1 MKMKRK
7 HLLCCLTVAAML
19 GGCGPE
25 SLEKTPQERQTQTA
39 DMAQNGK
46 RESGTKR
53 ETSGNEGQSER
64 EENSQFADGFGLIE
78 EESPRVYQLAEED
91 TPFTESA
98 LARADLVFAAQQE
111 GKFWFTAVITDYSVE
126 EADEETALREIDH
139 NPAYFKIEETGE
151 SGQETFYGYSPYLER
166 INDTEQTEPVRIEGT
181 NIEKAGYAPGR
192 LVQKTSSLSRLP
204 SGSFIM
210 NFGYFMEDFYSCPGE
225 PEGEYRL
232 YLPGFEN
239 PIVFEMEAAPAL
251 EGKQEHSEKAVSES
265 SSAWEELGKGISG
278 TAEGDG
284 YKLFVRAKQKG
295 TRTAVELYTWSKEGY
310 QVNPQ
315 KMKLY
320 YRPAEPE
327 GERIA
332 CPVLWENPYSWQ
344 EEPADGSAGGVQGM
358 QIVFEMPE
366 EARKELQTGKAG
378 HFQAVMEGITL
389 VGTDES
395 QMVNIPVPSPGET
408 RTLEQTVSFRD
419 CQIRLLKVAAQKRTE
434 EEKKESGTDADVLLH
449 VSASVTDRSERQT
462 FTFAQIE
469 REGERKTV
477 SYARTGWPEFPDEGG
492 GVQPETV
499 MTGFSLLSS
508 GSEESVSARI
518 YAPSYWCPET
528 VIIPL
533 KIDNLNL

>member
-1 MKMKRK
+1 MRRKVPECTSWQKRI
-7 HLLCCLTVAAML
+7 
-19 GGCGPE
+19 P
-25 SLEKTPQERQTQTA
+25 
-39 DMAQNGK
+39 
-46 RESGTKR
+46 
-53 ETSGNEGQSER
+53 
-64 EENSQFADGFGLIE
+64 
-78 EESPRVYQLAEED
+78 
-91 TPFTESA
+91 PFTESA

-284 YKLFVRAKQKG
+284 YKRGK
-295 TRTAVELYTWSKEGY
+295 THTAGRRNRQMEAQVESRECRSYL
-310 QVNPQ
+310 
-315 KMKLY
+315 
-320 YRPAEPE
+320 RC
-327 GERIA
+327 R
-332 CPVLWENPYSWQ
+332 
-344 EEPADGSAGGVQGM
+344 
-358 QIVFEMPE
+358 
-366 EARKELQTGKAG
+366 RK
-378 HFQAVMEGITL
+378 
-389 VGTDES
+389 
-395 QMVNIPVPSPGET
+395 PG
-408 RTLEQTVSFRD
+408 RSFR
-419 CQIRLLKVAAQKRTE
+419 REKRDI
-434 EEKKESGTDADVLLH
+434 S
-449 VSASVTDRSERQT
+449 RR
-462 FTFAQIE
+462 
-469 REGERKTV
+469 
-477 SYARTGWPEFPDEGG
+477 
-492 GVQPETV
+492 
-499 MTGFSLLSS
+499 
-508 GSEESVSARI
+508 
-518 YAPSYWCPET
+518 
-528 VIIPL
+528 
-533 KIDNLNL
+533 

>member
-64 EENSQFADGFGLIE
+64 EENPQFADGFGLIE
-78 EESPRVYQLAEED
+78 EGSPRVYQLAEED
-91 TPFTESA
+91 PPFTESA
-98 LARADLVFAAQQE
+98 LARADLVSAAQQE

-239 PIVFEMEAAPAL
+239 LIVFEMEAAPAL
-251 EGKQEHSEKAVSES
+251 EGKQEHSEKAVS
-265 SSAWEELGKGISG
+265 AQRR
-278 TAEGDG
+278 
-284 YKLFVRAKQKG
+284 YRRAG
-295 TRTAVELYTWSKEGY
+295 ARHGRRGAHCLITT
-310 QVNPQ
+310 
-315 KMKLY
+315 
-320 YRPAEPE
+320 
-327 GERIA
+327 
-332 CPVLWENPYSWQ
+332 VL
-344 EEPADGSAGGVQGM
+344 
-358 QIVFEMPE
+358 
-366 EARKELQTGKAG
+366 
-378 HFQAVMEGITL
+378 
-389 VGTDES
+389 
-395 QMVNIPVPSPGET
+395 
-408 RTLEQTVSFRD
+408 
-419 CQIRLLKVAAQKRTE
+419 
-434 EEKKESGTDADVLLH
+434 
-449 VSASVTDRSERQT
+449 AS
-462 FTFAQIE
+462 
-469 REGERKTV
+469 
-477 SYARTGWPEFPDEGG
+477 
-492 GVQPETV
+492 
-499 MTGFSLLSS
+499 LS
-508 GSEESVSARI
+508 
-518 YAPSYWCPET
+518 
-528 VIIPL
+528 
-533 KIDNLNL
+533 

>member
-1 MKMKRK
+1 MQKEEGGMKMKRK
-7 HLLCCLTVAAML
+7 HLLCCLTAAAML

-126 EADEETALREIDH
+126 EADEETAPREIDH

-284 YKLFVRAKQKG
+284 YKRGK
-295 TRTAVELYTWSKEGY
+295 THTAGRRNRQMEAQVESRECRSYL
-310 QVNPQ
+310 
-315 KMKLY
+315 
-320 YRPAEPE
+320 RC
-327 GERIA
+327 R
-332 CPVLWENPYSWQ
+332 
-344 EEPADGSAGGVQGM
+344 
-358 QIVFEMPE
+358 
-366 EARKELQTGKAG
+366 RK
-378 HFQAVMEGITL
+378 
-389 VGTDES
+389 
-395 QMVNIPVPSPGET
+395 PG
-408 RTLEQTVSFRD
+408 RSFR
-419 CQIRLLKVAAQKRTE
+419 REKRDI
-434 EEKKESGTDADVLLH
+434 S
-449 VSASVTDRSERQT
+449 RR
-462 FTFAQIE
+462 
-469 REGERKTV
+469 
-477 SYARTGWPEFPDEGG
+477 
-492 GVQPETV
+492 
-499 MTGFSLLSS
+499 
-508 GSEESVSARI
+508 
-518 YAPSYWCPET
+518 
-528 VIIPL
+528 
-533 KIDNLNL
+533 